1 MKVELKIPS
10 MGESIQ
16 EVTIGRILQKSGTRV
31 DMDAEV
37 MEIETDKLNQ
47 VLYAQATGTIT
58 ILVKE
63 GDRAK
68 IGDPVAVIDA
78 VSATV
83 AKEVVAEQKEEAA
96 ELPKGKEGIRKQRQE
111 WFSEI
116 ESAKKEEK
124 QKEEKREEKKE
135 RISLPSKKSE
145 TRKPLST
152 IRKTIAK
159 RLVEVKLETAMLTT
173 FNEVDMSQIIQIREK
188 HKETFQKKFGVKLG
202 FMSFFVKAVVDAL
215 KAYPVVNSY
224 LDGDASVLRNYYDIG
239 VAVST
244 DRGLIVPVLQDC
256 DTLSYA
262 EIEKK
267 IEDVATRA
275 KTGKISIEELSN
287 GGFTI
292 TNGGTFGSLL
302 STPILNPSQCAILGM
317 HKIMK
322 RPVVVDDAI
331 VIRPMMY
338 LALSYDH
345 RILDGKEAV
354 GFLVH
359 IKNHLENLELSVLGL

>member
-16 EVTIGRILQKSGTRV
+16 EVTIGRILQKSGARV

-47 VLYAQATGTIT
+47 VLYAQASGVLT

-78 VSATV
+78 VSTLE
-83 AKEVVAEQKEEAA
+83 AKEVVAEQKEAA
-96 ELPKGKEGIRKQRQE
+96 VSLPSGKEGIRKQKEE
-111 WFSEI
+111 WFLEVESE
-116 ESAKKEEK
+116 KE
-124 QKEEKREEKKE
+124 EEKKE
-135 RISLPSKKSE
+135 ELKEEKKTRAPSKKPE
-145 TRKPLST
+145 TRKKLST

-173 FNEVDMSQIIQIREK
+173 FNEVDMSAIMSIREK
-188 HKETFQKKFGVKLG
+188 YKEAFQKKFGVKLG

-215 KAYPVVNSY
+215 KAYPTVNSY
-224 LDGDASVLRNYYDIG
+224 LDSDELVMRSYYDIG

-262 EIEKK
+262 DIEKK
-267 IEDVATRA
+267 IEDVAARA

-354 GFLVH
+354 SFLVH
-359 IKNHLENLELSVLGL
+359 IKNHLENLELSVIGL